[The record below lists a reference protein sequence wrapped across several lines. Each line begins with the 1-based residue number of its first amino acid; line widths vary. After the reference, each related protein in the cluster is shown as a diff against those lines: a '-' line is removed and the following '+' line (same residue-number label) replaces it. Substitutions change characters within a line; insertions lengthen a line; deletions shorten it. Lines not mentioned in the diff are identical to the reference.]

1 MTETRDTASIQP
13 DIPGDPSAGGRTDKP
28 TLADRVTASMASLSE
43 AERRAARALLARYPT
58 TGMETVALFA
68 ERAKVSAPTILRF
81 VAKLGFAGYA
91 DFRRALRE
99 EMEAQ
104 AEYPLT
110 RPHADGKSA
119 PFADFAR
126 SLVTTVE
133 NSLAMASPAD
143 IGRLT
148 DLLIDERREIFLL
161 GGDFTDPAAR
171 HLEFHLRKM
180 RSRVRLFSAGLSRRA
195 DELADLRKRDVV
207 ILFDIRRYQ
216 QDTIRTAE
224 IAKERGAVV
233 ALFTDRWMSDVAQ
246 VADIVIRAQVDLPSP
261 WDSLIGLI
269 ALVETLAL
277 SIDARQWPIGRAR
290 FETIE
295 AVRTKLMP

>member
-1 MTETRDTASIQP
+1 MIDETEPTEGATPRS
-13 DIPGDPSAGGRTDKP
+13 GKP

-110 RPHADGKSA
+110 RPHADGTTTAVSA
-119 PFADFAR
+119 FTR

-133 NSLAMASPAD
+133 NSLAMVSQAD
-143 IGRLT
+143 LEALT

-180 RSRVRLFSAGLSRRA
+180 RSRVRLFSQALPRRA
-195 DELADLRKRDVV
+195 DELADIRKRDVV

-216 QDTIRTAE
+216 LDTIRTAE
-224 IAKERGAVV
+224 IAKQRGAVV

-277 SIDARQWPIGRAR
+277 CIDARQWPIARNR
-290 FETIE
+290 FEAIE
-295 AVRTKLMP
+295 TVRAKLIP

>member
-1 MTETRDTASIQP
+1 MNEEAELAD
-13 DIPGDPSAGGRTDKP
+13 GPSQRTSKP

-110 RPHADGKSA
+110 RPHADGTSTAFSA
-119 PFADFAR
+119 FTR

-133 NSLAMASPAD
+133 NSLAMVSQAD
-143 IGRLT
+143 MEKLT

-180 RSRVRLFSAGLSRRA
+180 RSRVRLFSQSLPRRA
-195 DELADLRKRDVV
+195 DELADIRKRDVV

-216 QDTIRTAE
+216 LDTIRTAE

-277 SIDARQWPIGRAR
+277 SIDARQWPIGRSR
-290 FETIE
+290 FEAIE
-295 AVRTKLMP
+295 QVRSKLIP

>member
-1 MTETRDTASIQP
+1 MSDEAEPTD
-13 DIPGDPSAGGRTDKP
+13 GPSQRTSKP

-110 RPHADGKSA
+110 RPHADGTSTAFSA
-119 PFADFAR
+119 FTR

-133 NSLAMASPAD
+133 NSLAMVSQSD
-143 IGRLT
+143 MEKLT

-180 RSRVRLFSAGLSRRA
+180 RSRVRLFSQSLPRRA
-195 DELADLRKRDVV
+195 DELADIRKRDVV

-216 QDTIRTAE
+216 LDTIRTAE

-277 SIDARQWPIGRAR
+277 SIDARQWPIGRSR
-290 FETIE
+290 FEAIE
-295 AVRTKLMP
+295 QVRSKLIP

>member
-1 MTETRDTASIQP
+1 MIDEAEPADGQSATRTS
-13 DIPGDPSAGGRTDKP
+13 KP

-110 RPHADGKSA
+110 RPHADGTSTAFSA
-119 PFADFAR
+119 FTQ

-133 NSLAMASPAD
+133 NSLAMVSQSD
-143 IGRLT
+143 MEKLT

-180 RSRVRLFSAGLSRRA
+180 RSRVRLFSQALPRRA
-195 DELADLRKRDVV
+195 DELADIRKRDVV

-216 QDTIRTAE
+216 LDTIRTAE

-277 SIDARQWPIGRAR
+277 SIDARQWPIARAR

-295 AVRTKLMP
+295 GVRGKLIP

>member
-1 MTETRDTASIQP
+1 MTPSRDQP
-13 DIPGDPSAGGRTDKP
+13 AP
-28 TLADRVTASMASLSE
+28 TLADRVAATMPSLSD

-81 VAKLGFAGYA
+81 VAKLGFSGYL

-104 AEYPLT
+104 AEFPLT
-110 RPHADGKSA
+110 RPHRPAPGAAVDG
-119 PFADFAR
+119 FGQ
-126 SLVTTVE
+126 SLIDTVKA
-133 NSLAMASPAD
+133 SLAMVSEAD
-143 IGRLT
+143 MVRLT
-148 DLLIDERREIFLL
+148 DLLVDERRQIFLL

-180 RSRVRLFSAGLSRRA
+180 RSRVRLFSQALLRRA
-195 DELADLRKRDVV
+195 DEIAEIRRRDVV
-207 ILFDIRRYQ
+207 ILFDVRRYQ
-216 QDTIRTAE
+216 TDTIRTAE
-224 IAKERGAVV
+224 IAKSREAVV
-233 ALFTDRWMSDVAQ
+233 ALFTDQWMSDVAQ
-246 VADIVIRAQVDLPSP
+246 VADIVLRARVDVPSP

-277 SIDARQWPIGRAR
+277 SIDARRWPIAKVR

-295 AVRTKLMP
+295 GVRNRLLPRP

>member
-1 MTETRDTASIQP
+1 MIDETVSPDGATTARS
-13 DIPGDPSAGGRTDKP
+13 GKP

-43 AERRAARALLARYPT
+43 AEKRAARALLARYPT

-110 RPHADGKSA
+110 RPHADGTSTAFSA
-119 PFADFAR
+119 FTR

-133 NSLAMASPAD
+133 NSLAMVNQSD
-143 IGRLT
+143 LETLT

-180 RSRVRLFSAGLSRRA
+180 RSRVRLFSQALPRRA
-195 DELADLRKRDVV
+195 DELADIRKRDVV

-216 QDTIRTAE
+216 LDTIRTAE
-224 IAKERGAVV
+224 IAKQRGAVV

-246 VADIVIRAQVDLPSP
+246 VADVVIRAQVDLPSP

-277 SIDARQWPIGRAR
+277 SIDARQWPIARTR
-290 FETIE
+290 FEAIE
-295 AVRTKLMP
+295 QVRGKLIP

>member
-1 MTETRDTASIQP
+1 MNDEAEPTD
-13 DIPGDPSAGGRTDKP
+13 GPSQRTSKP

-110 RPHADGKSA
+110 RPHADGTSTAFSA
-119 PFADFAR
+119 FTR

-133 NSLAMASPAD
+133 NSLAMVSQAD
-143 IGRLT
+143 MERLT

-180 RSRVRLFSAGLSRRA
+180 RSRVRLFSQSLPRRA
-195 DELADLRKRDVV
+195 DELADIRKRDVV

-216 QDTIRTAE
+216 LDTIRTAE

-277 SIDARQWPIGRAR
+277 SIDARQWPIGRSR
-290 FETIE
+290 FEAIE
-295 AVRTKLMP
+295 QVRSKLIP

>member
-1 MTETRDTASIQP
+1 MIDEAEPAEVQTS
-13 DIPGDPSAGGRTDKP
+13 GRTSKP

-110 RPHADGKSA
+110 RKHADGTPSA
-119 PFADFAR
+119 YAAFTR

-133 NSLAMASPAD
+133 NSLAMVNQAD
-143 IGRLT
+143 MERLT

-180 RSRVRLFSAGLSRRA
+180 RSRVRLFSQVLPRRA
-195 DELADLRKRDVV
+195 DELADIRKRDVV

-216 QDTIRTAE
+216 LDTIRTAE

-277 SIDARQWPIGRAR
+277 SIDARQWPIAKTR
-290 FETIE
+290 FEAIE
-295 AVRTKLMP
+295 QVRSKLIPG

>member
-1 MTETRDTASIQP
+1 MNDEAELAD
-13 DIPGDPSAGGRTDKP
+13 GPSQRTSKP
-28 TLADRVTASMASLSE
+28 TLAERVTASMASLSE

-110 RPHADGKSA
+110 RPHADGTSTAFSA
-119 PFADFAR
+119 FTR

-133 NSLAMASPAD
+133 NSLAMVSQAD
-143 IGRLT
+143 MEKLT

-180 RSRVRLFSAGLSRRA
+180 RSRVRLFSQSLPRRA
-195 DELADLRKRDVV
+195 DELADIRKRDVV

-216 QDTIRTAE
+216 LDTIRTAE

-277 SIDARQWPIGRAR
+277 SIDARQWPIGRSR
-290 FETIE
+290 FEAIE
-295 AVRTKLMP
+295 QVRSKLIP

>member
-1 MTETRDTASIQP
+1 MNDEAEPTD
-13 DIPGDPSAGGRTDKP
+13 GPSQRTSKP

-110 RPHADGKSA
+110 RPHADGTSTAFSA
-119 PFADFAR
+119 FTR

-133 NSLAMASPAD
+133 NSLAMVSQAD
-143 IGRLT
+143 MEKLT

-180 RSRVRLFSAGLSRRA
+180 RSRVRLFSQSLPRRA
-195 DELADLRKRDVV
+195 DELADIRKRDVV

-216 QDTIRTAE
+216 LDTIRTAE

-277 SIDARQWPIGRAR
+277 SIDARQWPIGRSR
-290 FETIE
+290 FEAIE
-295 AVRTKLMP
+295 QVRSKLIP